1 MSRSPSIGVIGGG
14 PGGSSFALYLT
25 NLGVDPADIT
35 IVDQATFP
43 RPKLCGGGLTNR
55 GTELVQGLLGAQP
68 LGGGETRG
76 LEFRCALGAV
86 NITEKGPQWLYDRGR
101 LDNLLLGECKARG
114 VRVIEGARV
123 REIDAQAYDFRIR
136 TGAVGRAEHLDF
148 DWLVGADGARGVTGR
163 ALGLAPGIVGRLIEA
178 VFEPVSSAH
187 DPSILYFD
195 FDPILDGIPGYAW
208 IFPYPKPDASDAT
221 GAGGAGTGVVP
232 GLFKLGIMDGRG
244 VTPGAELK
252 RWTMAYAERN
262 GFRLVDDKL
271 AGWPEHYYAPSTRAH
286 VPGAI
291 LVGEAWGI
299 DPLLGEGIAPALETA
314 AYGAT
319 RLREAL
325 DGGTRVIRHYERR
338 FKWTL
343 AGRNL
348 WFQAKL
354 ANLLYGPNP
363 NRWLRVL
370 FENQTLLRLASG
382 GTEQYGRLAKT
393 LPRLLLGYAGQVLR
407 KGIPSNRPIALPA
420 SVD

>member
-1 MSRSPSIGVIGGG
+1 MSRARIGVIGGG
-14 PGGSSFALYLT
+14 PGGSSFALSLT

-35 IVDQATFP
+35 IVDQAHFP
-43 RPKLCGGGLTNR
+43 RPKLCGGGLTHR
-55 GTELVQGLLGAQP
+55 GTQQVQALLGGQP

-76 LEFRCALGAV
+76 LEFRCALGTV
-86 NITEKGPQWLYDRGR
+86 NVVERGPQWLYDRGR

-114 VRVIEGARV
+114 VRVIEGERV
-123 REIDAQAYDFRIR
+123 REVEAQSDGFRLH
-136 TGAVGRAEHLDF
+136 TGAAGRDTTLDVG
-148 DWLVGADGARGVTGR
+148 WLVGADGARGVTGR
-163 ALGLAPGIVGRLIEA
+163 ALGLRPGIVGRLIEA
-178 VFEPVSSAH
+178 VFEPVSSPH
-187 DPSILYFD
+187 DPGILYFD

-208 IFPYPKPDASDAT
+208 IFPYPKPSTAE
-221 GAGGAGTGVVP
+221 GGASEVSVAK

-262 GFRLVDDKL
+262 GFRLLDDKL

-299 DPLLGEGIAPALETA
+299 DPLLGEGIAPALESA
-314 AYGAT
+314 AYGAK
-319 RLREAL
+319 RLKQAL
-325 DGGTRVIRHYERR
+325 DGRTRVIRGYERG
-338 FKWTL
+338 FQWSL

-354 ANLLYGPNP
+354 ANLIYGPNP

-370 FENQTLLRLASG
+370 FENDTLLRLAASG
-382 GTEQYGRLAKT
+382 EEQYGRLAKT
-393 LPRLLLGYAGQVLR
+393 LPRLLLGYAAQVLR
-407 KGIPSNRPIALPA
+407 RGVPSNAPIALPS

>member
-1 MSRSPSIGVIGGG
+1 MSRSRIGVIGGG
-14 PGGSSFALYLT
+14 PGGSSFALSLT

-35 IVDQATFP
+35 IVDQAHFP
-43 RPKLCGGGLTNR
+43 RPKLCGGGLTHR
-55 GTELVQGLLGAQP
+55 GTELVQGLLGGQP

-86 NITEKGPQWLYDRGR
+86 NVIERGPQWLYDRGR

-114 VRVIEGARV
+114 VRVVEGERV
-123 REIDAQAYDFRIR
+123 REVEAQGDGFRLH
-136 TGAVGRAEHLDF
+136 TGAAGRNTTLDVG
-148 DWLVGADGARGVTGR
+148 WLVGADGARGVTGR
-163 ALGLAPGIVGRLIEA
+163 ALGLRPGIVGRLIEA
-178 VFEPVSSAH
+178 VFEPVSSPH
-187 DPSILYFD
+187 DPGILYFD

-208 IFPYPKPDASDAT
+208 IFPYPKPSTAEGGTSDVSVAT
-221 GAGGAGTGVVP
+221 

-262 GFRLVDDKL
+262 GFRLLDDKL
-271 AGWPEHYYAPSTRAH
+271 SGWPEHYYAPSTRAH

-299 DPLLGEGIAPALETA
+299 DPLLGEGIAPALESA
-314 AYGAT
+314 AYGAA
-319 RLREAL
+319 RLKQAL
-325 DGGTRVIRHYERR
+325 DGGTRVIRGYERG
-338 FKWTL
+338 FQWSL

-354 ANLLYGPNP
+354 ANLIYGKNP

-370 FENQTLLRLASG
+370 FENDTLLRLAASG
-382 GTEQYGRLAKT
+382 EEQYGRLAKT
-393 LPRLLLGYAGQVLR
+393 LPRLLLGYAAQVLR
-407 KGIPSNRPIALPA
+407 RGVPSNAPIALPS

>member
-1 MSRSPSIGVIGGG
+1 MSRSRIGVIGGG
-14 PGGSSFALYLT
+14 PGGSSFALSLT

-35 IVDQATFP
+35 IVDQAHFP
-43 RPKLCGGGLTNR
+43 RPKLCGGGLTHR
-55 GTELVQGLLGAQP
+55 GTELVHGLLGGQP
-68 LGGGETRG
+68 LGGSETRG

-86 NITEKGPQWLYDRGR
+86 NVVERGPQWLYDRGR
-101 LDNLLLGECKARG
+101 LDNMLLGECKARG
-114 VRVIEGARV
+114 VRVIEGERV
-123 REIDAQAYDFRIR
+123 REVEAQGDGFRLH
-136 TGAVGRAEHLDF
+136 TGAAGGDTALDVG
-148 DWLVGADGARGVTGR
+148 WLVGADGARGVTGR
-163 ALGLAPGIVGRLIEA
+163 ALGLRPGIVGRLIEA
-178 VFEPVSSAH
+178 VFEPVSSPH
-187 DPSILYFD
+187 DPGILYFD

-208 IFPYPKPDASDAT
+208 IFPYPKPNTAEGGASD
-221 GAGGAGTGVVP
+221 VSVLP

-262 GFRLVDDKL
+262 GFRLLDDKL
-271 AGWPEHYYAPSTRAH
+271 SGWPEHYYAPSTRAH

-299 DPLLGEGIAPALETA
+299 DPLLGEGIAPALESA
-314 AYGAT
+314 AYGAA
-319 RLREAL
+319 RLKQAL
-325 DGGTRVIRHYERR
+325 DGGTREIRGYERG
-338 FKWTL
+338 FQWSL

-354 ANLLYGPNP
+354 ANLLYGKNP

-370 FENQTLLRLASG
+370 FENDTLLRLAASG
-382 GTEQYGRLAKT
+382 EEQYGRLART

-407 KGIPSNRPIALPA
+407 RGVPSNAPIALPA

>member
-1 MSRSPSIGVIGGG
+1 MSRTRIGVIGGG

-25 NLGVDPADIT
+25 NQGVDPSDIT
-35 IVDQATFP
+35 IVDQACFP
-43 RPKLCGGGLTNR
+43 RPKLCGGGLTHR
-55 GTELVQGLLGAQP
+55 GTELVQALLGTQP
-68 LGGGETRG
+68 VGGGETRG

-86 NITEKGPQWLYDRGR
+86 NVNERGPQWLYDRGH
-101 LDNLLLGECKARG
+101 LDNLLLEECKSRG
-114 VRVIEGARV
+114 VHVIEGERV
-123 REIDAQAYDFRIR
+123 RDVTPRSDGFRLHA
-136 TGAVGRAEHLDF
+136 GAAGQDSTFDF
-148 DWLVGADGARGVTGR
+148 DWLVGADGARGVVGR
-163 ALGLAPGIVGRLIEA
+163 SLGLAPGIVGRLIEA

-208 IFPYPKPDASDAT
+208 IFPYPKPSPSADGT
-221 GAGGAGTGVVP
+221 GAVTVQP

-262 GFRLVDDKL
+262 GFRLLEDKL
-271 AGWPEHYYAPSTRAH
+271 SGWPEHYYAPSTRAH

-299 DPLLGEGIAPALETA
+299 DPLLGEGIAPALESA
-314 AYGAT
+314 RYGAA
-319 RLREAL
+319 RLKQAL
-325 DGGTRVIRHYERR
+325 DRSRRVIRGYERG
-338 FKWTL
+338 FQWSL

-354 ANLLYGPNP
+354 ANLIYGPNP

-370 FENQTLLRLASG
+370 FENETLLRLAASG
-382 GTEQYGRLAKT
+382 EEQYGRLAKT

-407 KGIPSNRPIALPA
+407 RGVPSNAPIALPA
-420 SVD
+420 RVD

>member
-1 MSRSPSIGVIGGG
+1 
-14 PGGSSFALYLT
+14 
-25 NLGVDPADIT
+25 
-35 IVDQATFP
+35 
-43 RPKLCGGGLTNR
+43 
-55 GTELVQGLLGAQP
+55 
-68 LGGGETRG
+68 
-76 LEFRCALGAV
+76 
-86 NITEKGPQWLYDRGR
+86 
-101 LDNLLLGECKARG
+101 
-114 VRVIEGARV
+114 
-123 REIDAQAYDFRIR
+123 
-136 TGAVGRAEHLDF
+136 
-148 DWLVGADGARGVTGR
+148 
-163 ALGLAPGIVGRLIEA
+163 
-178 VFEPVSSAH
+178 
-187 DPSILYFD
+187 
-195 FDPILDGIPGYAW
+195 
-208 IFPYPKPDASDAT
+208 
-221 GAGGAGTGVVP
+221 
-232 GLFKLGIMDGRG
+232 
-244 VTPGAELK
+244 
-252 RWTMAYAERN
+252 
-262 GFRLVDDKL
+262 
-271 AGWPEHYYAPSTRAH
+271 YYAPSTRAH